1 MLTEGIIVKVNSD
14 TFTVRGNDYSI
25 DCKSRGKFR
34 NEKIKPVVGDKV
46 LIDKDKRVVEK
57 LLDRKNYLLRPPVA
71 NIDVALIVTSVVEP
85 DLSLSLLDKLICII
99 TLNNIEPV
107 IVFTKIDLSDKLSLK
122 SLKKLTKYYKKIG
135 INVFNN
141 KQINKLKRYLNHKI
155 VTVCGQTGAG
165 KSTLIN
171 KIDKNLNLE
180 TKEISESLGRGV
192 HTTRVVEL
200 FEIKDFYIVDT
211 PGFSSIDI
219 DVYTKEDIKKS
230 FIEFKNI
237 DCKFKNCLHDKDLD
251 CGIKEAVFKG
261 NILKSRYDN
270 YLRFIKEA
278 KK

>member
-200 FEIKDFYIVDT
+200 FQIKDFYIVDT

>member
-200 FEIKDFYIVDT
+200 FQIKDFYIVDT

-270 YLRFIKEA
+270 YLKFVEKR
-278 KK
+278 